1 MALRNLYSVSKQSEG
16 GKGGKG
22 KGGAK
27 GKGQVV
33 VITQDDDHDKLGNM
47 AESSSSSPPSTL
59 KFTPAADRYS
69 PVPVANNNTLLVRID
84 LSRIDLRRLH
94 LLDKVKIK
102 ETNGRHS
109 YQVIHWIYLN
119 KNSIFIIN
127 NFLGTRRK

>member
-1 MALRNLYSVSKQSEG
+1 MALRNLYSVPKQSEG

-33 VITQDDDHDKLGNM
+33 VITQDDDAHDKLGNM

-69 PVPVANNNTLLVRID
+69 PLPVINNGSVLVRID
-84 LSRIDLRRLH
+84 LTRIDLRKLNIM
-94 LLDKVKIK
+94 DKMKAK

-109 YQVIHWIYLN
+109 YQVNFNFNY
-119 KNSIFIIN
+119 KIFTFN
-127 NFLGTRRK
+127 QL